1 MSAQK
6 TLINKRKM
14 ISRVPSIL
22 AGLPSLVKGLKIAN
36 TSDKSKAVGLGLCI
50 EKSVNENP
58 EGLAIIYQDR
68 QLTYREF
75 NQWIN
80 RLAHYFLSQGIKK
93 GDCIAI
99 MVENRPE
106 LLAVVGACAKIGA
119 ISAMVNTAQKGK
131 VLAYSINLVEPKMMV
146 VGQECLDVYQ
156 AIRQDTQIAD
166 QHHYYLADQ
175 DTLNNPSPTPATWQN
190 LADLV
195 LGQSDQNPINCQSIY
210 PDDPCF
216 YIYTSGTTGMP
227 KAVVFNHG
235 RYMKAYGSFGFASVR
250 LKASD
255 RMYVP
260 LPFYHATA
268 MAICWSSVLAGNA
281 CLVMTKKFS
290 ASRFWSDIKA
300 SKATS
305 FGYVGELCR
314 YLVEQAPVPDE
325 ASNNIRII
333 VGNGMRASIWDDF
346 KQRFA
351 IPKIMEFYA
360 SSEGNIGF
368 TNVLNFDRTVGFS
381 PYPYAIVEYD
391 KENDRALT
399 DDKGQLRKVKR
410 GEVGLLIGEITKKS
424 PFHGYTDA
432 QKSEKCIMR
441 NVFKEGD
448 AWFNTGDLMRDI
460 GFRHAQFV
468 DRTGD
473 TFRWKG
479 ENVST
484 TEVEMLID
492 AVDKVSETVVYGVEI
507 PNTNGRAGMA
517 SIRLDCQLE
526 EFDFNQ
532 LLNELKKDMPNY
544 AIPLFLRI
552 SKGVEMTGTFKHKK
566 VPLKEEGFCLN
577 KVTEPLYVRLPN
589 TEQYVPLTHELQQ
602 QIEQG
607 EHRF

>member
-1 MSAQK
+1 MSAQ
-6 TLINKRKM
+6 TLIRKRHMLTK
-14 ISRVPSIL
+14 VPSIL

-36 TSDKSKAVGLGLCI
+36 TADKSKAVGLGLCI
-50 EKSVNENP
+50 EKCANENP
-58 EGLAIIYQDR
+58 QGLAILFQER
-68 QLTYREF
+68 QLTYTDF
-75 NQWIN
+75 NLWIN
-80 RLAHYFLSQGIKK
+80 QLAHYFLAQGIVK
-93 GDCIAI
+93 GDCIAV

-106 LLAVVGACAKIGA
+106 LLAVIGACAKIGA
-119 ISAMVNTAQKGK
+119 IAAMVNTAQKGK
-131 VLAYSINLVEPKMMV
+131 VLSYSINLVEPKMMV
-146 VGQECLDVYQ
+146 VGQECLDAYQ
-156 AIRQDTQIAD
+156 AIREETHVAEDK
-166 QHHYYLADQ
+166 HYYLADQ
-175 DTLNNPSPTPATWQN
+175 DTLNIPSSAPEKWQN
-190 LADLV
+190 LAELIQ
-195 LGQSDQNPINCQSIY
+195 GQSQKNPINCQSIY
-210 PDDPCF
+210 PDDACF

-250 LKASD
+250 LKATD

-290 ASRFWSDIKA
+290 ASRFWSDIKEY
-300 SKATS
+300 KATS

-314 YLVEQAPVPDE
+314 YLVEQAPVPHE
-325 ASNNIRII
+325 QGNTIRII

-346 KQRFA
+346 KKRFD

-391 KENDRALT
+391 KENDKALT
-399 DDKGQLRKVKR
+399 DEKGKLRKVKR
-410 GEVGLLIGEITKKS
+410 GGVGLLIGEITKKS

-432 QKSEKCIMR
+432 EKSEKCIMR

-468 DRTGD
+468 DRMGD

-492 AVDKVSETVVYGVEI
+492 AVDNVSETVVYGVEI

-526 EFDFNQ
+526 EFDFSK
-532 LLNELKKDMPNY
+532 LLDDLKKDMPNY

-566 VPLKEEGFCLN
+566 VPLKEEGFCLK
-577 KVTEPLYVRLPN
+577 KVAEPLYVKLPN
-589 TEQYVPLTHELQQ
+589 ANEYIPLTQTLQQ
-602 QIEQG
+602 EIEQG
-607 EHRF
+607 AHRF

>member
-1 MSAQK
+1 MSAQ
-6 TLINKRKM
+6 TVIRKRNILAK
-14 ISRVPSIL
+14 VPSIL

-50 EKSVNENP
+50 EKAVNENP
-58 EGLAIIYQDR
+58 DGLAILYQDR
-68 QLTYREF
+68 QLTYTEF

-80 RLAHYFLSQGIKK
+80 RLAHYFLGQGIKK

-119 ISAMVNTAQKGK
+119 IAAMLNTAQKGK
-131 VLAYSINLVEPKMMV
+131 VLSYSINLVEPKMMV
-146 VGQECLDVYQ
+146 VGQECLEAYQ
-156 AIRQDTQIAD
+156 AIREDTHVATD
-166 QHHYYLADQ
+166 KHYYLADQ
-175 DTLNNPSPTPATWQN
+175 DTLNVPSVTPSGWHH
-190 LADLV
+190 LAELI
-195 LGQSDQNPINCQSIY
+195 LGQSTENPINCQSIY
-210 PDDPCF
+210 PDDACF

-250 LKASD
+250 LKAND

-290 ASRFWSDIKA
+290 ASRFWSDIKE
-300 SKATS
+300 SKATA

-314 YLVEQAPVPDE
+314 YLVEQAPAAHE
-325 ASNNIRII
+325 EENSIRII
-333 VGNGMRASIWDDF
+333 VGNGMRASIWDEF
-346 KQRFA
+346 KQRFD

-391 KENDRALT
+391 KENDKALI
-399 DDKGQLRKVKR
+399 DDQGKLRKVKR
-410 GEVGLLIGEITKKS
+410 GGVGLLIGEITQKS

-432 QKSEKCIMR
+432 AKSEKCIMR
-441 NVFKEGD
+441 DVFKEGD

-492 AVDKVSETVVYGVEI
+492 AVDNISETVVYGVEI

-526 EFDFNQ
+526 EFDFSQ
-532 LLNELKKDMPNY
+532 LLDELKKDMPNY

-566 VPLKEEGFCLN
+566 VPLKEDGFCLN
-577 KVTEPLYVRLPN
+577 KVEEPLYVRLPN
-589 TEQYVPLTHELQQ
+589 SEQYIPLTKKLQLE
-602 QIEQG
+602 IEQG
-607 EHRF
+607 QHRF

>member
-1 MSAQK
+1 MSAQ
-6 TLINKRKM
+6 TLIGKRKM

-58 EGLAIIYQDR
+58 NGLALLYQDR
-68 QLTYREF
+68 QLTYTEF

-80 RLAHYFLSQGIKK
+80 RLAHYFLSQGIVK

-99 MVENRPE
+99 IVENRPE

-119 ISAMVNTAQKGK
+119 IAAMVNTAQKGK

-146 VGQECLDVYQ
+146 VGQECLEAYQ
-156 AIRQDTQIAD
+156 AIREDTHVAD
-166 QHHYYLADQ
+166 DKHFYLADQ
-175 DTLNNPSPTPATWQN
+175 DTLNLPSIAPEQWQN
-190 LADLV
+190 LAELV
-195 LGQSDQNPINCQSIY
+195 LGQSDKNPLNCQSIY

-290 ASRFWSDIKA
+290 ASRFWSDIKQY
-300 SKATS
+300 KATS

-314 YLVEQAPVPDE
+314 YLVEQAPTPHE
-325 ASNNIRII
+325 ADNSIRII
-333 VGNGMRASIWDDF
+333 VGNGMRPSIWDEF
-346 KQRFA
+346 KQRFS

-391 KENDRALT
+391 KENDKALT
-399 DDKGQLRKVKR
+399 DEQGKLRKVKR

-424 PFHGYTDA
+424 PFHGYTDTE
-432 QKSEKCIMR
+432 KSEKCIMR

-492 AVDKVSETVVYGVEI
+492 AVENVSETVVYGVEV

-526 EFDFNQ
+526 EFDFNRF
-532 LLNELKKDMPNY
+532 LGEMKKDMPNY

-577 KVTEPLYVRLPN
+577 KVEEPLYVRLPN
-589 TEQYVPLTHELQQ
+589 SEAYVPLTQQLQEE
-602 QIEQG
+602 IEQG
-607 EHRF
+607 AHRF

>member
-1 MSAQK
+1 MSAQ

-36 TSDKSKAVGLGLCI
+36 TSDKSKNVGLGLCI
-50 EKSVNENP
+50 EKCVNENP

-68 QLTYREF
+68 QLTYTQF

-80 RLAHYFLSQGIKK
+80 QLAYYFLAQGIKK

-119 ISAMVNTAQKGK
+119 IAAMLNTAQKGK
-131 VLAYSINLVEPKMMV
+131 VLSYSINLVAPKMMV
-146 VGQECLDVYQ
+146 VGQECLEAYD
-156 AIRQDTQIAD
+156 AIREDTHVGHD
-166 QHHYYLADQ
+166 KHYYLADQ
-175 DTLNNPSPTPATWQN
+175 DTLNLPSTAPDNWQN
-190 LADLV
+190 LAEMT
-195 LGQSDQNPINCQSIY
+195 LGQSVENPISCQSIY
-210 PDDPCF
+210 PDDACF

-250 LKASD
+250 LTALD

-290 ASRFWSDIKA
+290 ASRFWSDVKA

-325 ASNNIRII
+325 TDNNIRII
-333 VGNGMRASIWDDF
+333 VGNGMRSSIWDDF
-346 KQRFA
+346 KKRFD
-351 IPKIMEFYA
+351 ISKIMEFYA

-391 KENDRALT
+391 KENDKAVT
-399 DDKGQLRKVKR
+399 DEKGKLRKVKR
-410 GEVGLLIGEITKKS
+410 GGVGLLIGEITKKS

-432 QKSEKCIMR
+432 EKSEKCIMR

-492 AVDKVSETVVYGVEI
+492 AVDKISETVVYGVEI

-517 SIRLDCQLE
+517 SIRLDCQLD
-526 EFDFNQ
+526 EFDFTK
-532 LLNELKKDMPNY
+532 LLDELKKDMPNY

-566 VPLKEEGFCLN
+566 VPLKEEGFCLS
-577 KVTEPLYVRLPN
+577 KVGEPLYVRLPN
-589 TEQYVPLTHELQQ
+589 ADQYIPLTRELQVE
-602 QIEQG
+602 IEQG
-607 EHRF
+607 SHRF

>member
-1 MSAQK
+1 MSTQ
-6 TLINKRKM
+6 TLISKRNM
-14 ISRVPSIL
+14 ISKVPSIL

-36 TSDKSKAVGLGLCI
+36 TSDKSKSVGLGLCI
-50 EKSVNENP
+50 EKCVNENP
-58 EGLAIIYQDR
+58 DGLAILYQDR
-68 QLTYREF
+68 QLTYLEF
-75 NQWIN
+75 NRWIN
-80 RLAHYFLSQGIKK
+80 RLAHYFLAQGIQK

-99 MVENRPE
+99 MIDNRPE
-106 LLAVVGACAKIGA
+106 LLAAVGACAKIGA
-119 ISAMVNTAQKGK
+119 IAAMVNTAQKGK
-131 VLAYSINLVEPKMMV
+131 VLSYSINLVEPKMML
-146 VGQECLDVYQ
+146 VGQECLEAYQ
-156 AIRQDTQIAD
+156 AIREESHVPEDK
-166 QHHYYLADQ
+166 HYYLADQ
-175 DTLNNPSPTPATWQN
+175 NTLTTPSQAPEGWQN
-190 LADLV
+190 LAELV
-195 LGQSDQNPINCQSIY
+195 QGQSDNNPSQCQSIY

-290 ASRFWSDIKA
+290 ASGFWSDVK
-300 SKATS
+300 KYQATS

-314 YLVEQAPVPDE
+314 YLVEQAPMPHE
-325 ASNNIRII
+325 AENSIRII
-333 VGNGMRASIWDDF
+333 VGNGMRASIWDEF
-346 KQRFA
+346 KQRFD

-381 PYPYAIVEYD
+381 PYPYALVEYD
-391 KENDRALT
+391 KENDKALT
-399 DDKGQLRKVKR
+399 DANGKLRKVKR
-410 GEVGLLIGEITKKS
+410 GEVGLLIGEITAKS
-424 PFHGYTDA
+424 PFHGYTDTE
-432 QKSEKCIMR
+432 KSEKCIMR

-492 AVDKVSETVVYGVEI
+492 AVDNVSETVVYGVEI

-526 EFDFNQ
+526 EFDFNNM
-532 LLNELKKDMPNY
+532 LNELKKDMPNY

-566 VPLKEEGFCLN
+566 VPLKEDGFCLN
-577 KVTEPLYVRLPN
+577 KVQEPLYVRLPN
-589 TEQYVPLTHELQQ
+589 TEAYVPLTQELQAE
-602 QIEQG
+602 IEQG
-607 EHRF
+607 THRF